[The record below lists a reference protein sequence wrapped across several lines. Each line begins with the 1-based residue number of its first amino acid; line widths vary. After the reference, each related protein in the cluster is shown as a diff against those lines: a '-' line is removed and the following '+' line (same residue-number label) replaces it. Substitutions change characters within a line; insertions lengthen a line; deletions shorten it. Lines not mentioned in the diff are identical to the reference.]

1 MLGRWLL
8 ACLAVALLAI
18 PALAGDARIKD
29 ITRVYGTGENP
40 VMGYGLVVGL
50 PGTGDSSSSL
60 ATSRAVA
67 NLLARFGLPMSPD
80 QIRSRN
86 VAAVMVT
93 GDLPA
98 FASAGERVDVTVSS
112 IGDARSLSGGTLLM
126 SHLNAADGR
135 PFVTAQGPLVAGESK
150 TGMGPASAQRM
161 LTARVPGG
169 GLVLEDFTTP
179 LARGGEMRLVLNQP
193 DFATAQRIA
202 DAINGR
208 VPAGAVARDAST
220 VIFSVPPTFQG
231 REAQLLSDLEIL
243 AVVVDSPARVV
254 VNERTGTV
262 VIGGQVRCSAVAISH
277 GDLRLSIAGAT
288 PPAAGMQ
295 LGLVGPPQGGQGV
308 ALVRDG
314 ATIDEVVQAL
324 NALGA
329 SPKDLI
335 DILQALKRSGA
346 LQAELEV
353 Q

>member
-1 MLGRWLL
+1 MLRSWLPAVL
-8 ACLAVALLAI
+8 ACLLLTA
-18 PALAGDARIKD
+18 PARAGEARIKD
-29 ITRVYGTGENP
+29 ITRIYGTSDNP
-40 VMGYGLVVGL
+40 VMGHGLVVGL

-67 NLLARFGLPMSPD
+67 NLLARFGLPMAPD

-93 GDLPA
+93 GSLPA

-126 SHLNAADGR
+126 FNLNAADGR
-135 PFVTAQGPLVAGESK
+135 PFVTAQGPLLAGES
-150 TGMGPASAQRM
+150 TSAMVSAQRM

-179 LARGGEMRLVLNQP
+179 LTRGGTMRLVLNEP
-193 DFATAQRIA
+193 DFATAQRVA

-220 VIFSVPPTFQG
+220 VELTVPPGFQG
-231 REAQLLSDLEIL
+231 REALLLSDLELL
-243 AVVVDSPARVV
+243 AVVTDSPARII

-262 VIGGQVRCSAVAISH
+262 VFGGQVRCSAVAISH
-277 GDLRLSIAGAT
+277 GDLRLSIAGASA

-295 LGLVGPPQGGQGV
+295 LGLVGPPAGGQGV

-346 LQAELEV
+346 LQAELVV